1 MRLATGVPAALLAG
15 LTATLSC
22 LAPTRAQPSSP
33 SLPAIPNIAGKV
45 LTVRGPVE
53 PSALGR
59 TLMHEHVFVNFQL
72 AIPDPPNPA
81 TAAEMSR
88 EKLSLDNLAAVR
100 AGFWNA
106 DNDFLGNFNEARL
119 ELMDYKAIGG
129 GTVVD
134 VSSIP
139 IGRDP
144 RGLFRISIAT
154 GLNVVMGGGWYQKRY
169 FPLNMDR
176 LSVEEMTARI
186 VRDIVEGVDGTGVR
200 MGIIGEI
207 GINGNPLT
215 PNEIK
220 STRASARAARLT
232 GAPMTFHVG
241 GVGEE
246 KFTVLDV
253 VAAEGVDLQRVVMG
267 HSNSLA
273 LDLPLARRV
282 LARGVTIEFDWLG
295 ALGSPGGFLGPSD
308 DFKVAK
314 GMAQLIKE
322 GYASQIVISH
332 DICTKLQLRKYGGFG
347 FTYIDD
353 YFLPQLRQ
361 LGVSEADID
370 RIMIGNPARQL
381 AFTAPQRRVTESL
394 RRAGPE

>member
-1 MRLATGVPAALLAG
+1 MMRSGITASVAMLSGFAAILCCVPWAEAQDAANA
-15 LTATLSC
+15 
-22 LAPTRAQPSSP
+22 
-33 SLPAIPNIAGKV
+33 LPPIPNIAGKV
-45 LTVRGPVE
+45 LTVHGPMS

-59 TLMHEHVFVNFQL
+59 TLMHEHIFINFQM

-88 EKLSLDNLAAVR
+88 EKLTLANLSAVR
-100 AGFWNA
+100 AGSWNA
-106 DNDFLGNFNEARL
+106 DNDFLGNFEESRA
-119 ELMDYKAIGG
+119 ELMDYKNIGG

-144 RGLFRISIAT
+144 RALFRVSNAT

-176 LSVEEMTARI
+176 LTVEEMTAKM
-186 VRDIVEGVDGTGVR
+186 VRDIVVGVDGTGVR

-246 KFTVLDV
+246 KFTILDI
-253 VAAEGVDLQRVVMG
+253 VASEGVDLKRVVMG
-267 HSNSLA
+267 HSNPLA
-273 LDLPLARRV
+273 LNLPFARRV

-295 ALGSPGGFLGPSD
+295 ALGSPGGFLGSSD

-314 GMAQLIKE
+314 GMAALIRE
-322 GYASQIVISH
+322 GYAGQIVISH
-332 DICTKLQLRKYGGFG
+332 DICTKLQLKKYGGFG

-361 LGVSEADID
+361 LGVSEADIHK
-370 RIMIGNPARQL
+370 IMVENPARQL
-381 AFTAPQRRVTESL
+381 TFAAPLPQVAEAARN
-394 RRAGPE
+394 